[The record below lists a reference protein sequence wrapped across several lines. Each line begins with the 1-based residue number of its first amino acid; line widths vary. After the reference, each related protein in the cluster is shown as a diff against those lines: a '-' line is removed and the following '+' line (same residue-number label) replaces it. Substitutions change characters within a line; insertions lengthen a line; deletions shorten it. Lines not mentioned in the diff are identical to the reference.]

1 MRGVRCLGQGAMLV
15 VPQMNKQY
23 RVMKTLLVDDHALFR
38 AGLRLLLG
46 TLNREL
52 QTFEVATVYE
62 ALALAAL
69 HPDLSLCLL
78 DLALKGENGIN
89 AIQRLKRAAPN
100 VAIVVV
106 SASEENSTIYA
117 CIEAGAMSF
126 ISKSSSPE
134 VLTDALRRVLAG
146 EVYLPEQMHG
156 GHHSLGS
163 PKVLLSPR
171 QCEVMRGLSR
181 GLPTKLIARELG
193 LSEHT
198 VREYI
203 AAIYKHLDVHN
214 RTEAVIKAASL
225 GMPR

>member
-1 MRGVRCLGQGAMLV
+1 
-15 VPQMNKQY
+15 
-23 RVMKTLLVDDHALFR
+23 MKTLLVDDHALFR

-52 QTFEVATVYE
+52 QTFEVATIQG
-62 ALALAAL
+62 ALEVCEL

-78 DLALKGENGIN
+78 DLALKNENGID
-89 AIQRLKRAAPN
+89 AIHCIKTEAPN
-100 VAIVVV
+100 VAVVVV

-126 ISKSSSPE
+126 ISKSSPPE

-146 EVYLPEQMHG
+146 DVYLPEQMG
-156 GHHSLGS
+156 AASFTLAT
-163 PKVLLSPR
+163 PKALFSPR
-171 QCEVMRGLSR
+171 QSEVMRGLSR

-203 AAIYKHLDVHN
+203 ATIYKHLGVHN
-214 RTEAVIKAASL
+214 RTEAVIKVARQ
-225 GMPR
+225 GMRP

>member
-1 MRGVRCLGQGAMLV
+1 
-15 VPQMNKQY
+15 
-23 RVMKTLLVDDHALFR
+23 MKTLLVDDHALFR

-52 QTFEVATVYE
+52 QTFEVATVHE
-62 ALALAAL
+62 ALELAVR

-78 DLALKGENGIN
+78 DLALKGENGID
-89 AIQRLKRAAPN
+89 AIARLKSAAPN
-100 VAIVVV
+100 IAIVVV

-126 ISKSSSPE
+126 ISKSSPPE
-134 VLTDALRRVLAG
+134 VLTIALRRVLAG
-146 EVYLPEQMHG
+146 DVYLPEQMRG
-156 GHHSLGS
+156 GEQVLL
-163 PKVLLSPR
+163 PLKTLLSPR
-171 QCEVMRGLSR
+171 QSEVMRGLSR
-181 GLPTKLIARELG
+181 GLPTKLIARELH

-214 RTEAVIKAASL
+214 RTEAVIKAARL
-225 GMPR
+225 GVPE

>member
-1 MRGVRCLGQGAMLV
+1 
-15 VPQMNKQY
+15 
-23 RVMKTLLVDDHALFR
+23 MKTLLVDDHALFR

-46 TLNREL
+46 TLHREL
-52 QTFEVATVYE
+52 QTFEVATIQG
-62 ALALAAL
+62 ALEVCEL

-78 DLALKGENGIN
+78 DLALKNENGID
-89 AIQRLKRAAPN
+89 AIHRIKTEAPN
-100 VAIVVV
+100 VAVVVV

-126 ISKSSSPE
+126 ISKSSPPE

-146 EVYLPEQMHG
+146 DVYLPEQMG
-156 GHHSLGS
+156 AASFTLAT
-163 PKVLLSPR
+163 PKALFSPR
-171 QCEVMRGLSR
+171 QSEVMRGLSR

-203 AAIYKHLDVHN
+203 ATIYKHLGVHN
-214 RTEAVIKAASL
+214 RTEAVIKVARL
-225 GMPR
+225 GMRP